1 MAKILDGRVVR
12 NIIAADLTKKIKKIK
27 TKPKLVIIQVGD
39 LAQSNSYIK
48 QKILFGEKIG
58 AIVELKKLKE
68 DFSQLDLEVM
78 ISNFN
83 SDDSIHGIIV
93 QMPIPKDLDKDTIIN
108 KIAPEKDVDGLTA
121 TNIKL
126 LLKNKRGGYPPA
138 TTKGI
143 LTLLYHYQIPIHGR
157 NITVVGRSSLVG
169 KPTAMALMNLDATVT
184 VCHSKTKK
192 LPHITKNAD
201 ILIVATGKAKLI
213 KDFHVNKDQVVI
225 DVGINTTTQNKVR
238 PSSGLLEKP
247 ESELPKIKLTGDVD
261 FKEVSKI
268 VSAISPVPGGIGPM
282 TVASLFQNLLEAYK
296 QQSK

>member
-121 TNIKL
+121 TNLKL
-126 LLKNKRGGYPPA
+126 LLENKKGGYTPA

-192 LPHITKNAD
+192 LPHITKN
-201 ILIVATGKAKLI
+201 
-213 KDFHVNKDQVVI
+213 
-225 DVGINTTTQNKVR
+225 
-238 PSSGLLEKP
+238 
-247 ESELPKIKLTGDVD
+247 
-261 FKEVSKI
+261 
-268 VSAISPVPGGIGPM
+268 
-282 TVASLFQNLLEAYK
+282 
-296 QQSK
+296 